1 MSATTAPIELAP
13 MNLRLRLAV
22 SALLVS
28 WVFAALFIVLG
39 WKVSRTEA
47 RIDASPVT
55 QISAVASATSDVA
68 AVPGS

>member
-47 RIDASPVT
+47 RIDANPVT
-55 QISAVASATSDVA
+55 QISAVASA
-68 AVPGS
+68 VPGS